1 MENITKILEEAEKE
15 YASSAK
21 GIRELSKKYNIQRQ
35 VLTGWL
41 LAKNY
46 TIENKRASKS
56 FNIHYFDSID
66 TEEKAYWLGFLFADG
81 AVTQY
86 NHSYD
91 IELSLKIDDKE
102 HVEKFAKTLNYENS
116 TIYLKRKYER
126 YNKYCLI
133 YQR

>member
-35 VLTGWL
+35 VFTGWL

-81 AVTQY
+81 AITQY

-102 HVEKFAKTLNYENS
+102 HVEKFAKARICFFKISL
-116 TIYLKRKYER
+116 
-126 YNKYCLI
+126 
-133 YQR
+133 